1 MTDGN
6 ALPFGLRDVRLT
18 PYTDGGSTILGTPVD
33 LPVSRTLSFTE
44 SEEYESLRG
53 DDQEVAT
60 HGSGPIVEWE
70 LESGGISFAAWKVLT
85 GGRVD
90 EVSPGRWRFRKKVTD
105 QRPYFKIE
113 GQSISDSGGD
123 LHCIIYR
130 AKCNDSLEGE
140 FSDQSFMLTNCSG
153 VGYGALTGDPNDDNT
168 EYGTVYDFFQND
180 VVTSIPQAPDG
191 PFNLTAP
198 ASAATTVTLAWNAL
212 PAGTTFKIYR
222 KLAADPDIAF
232 VAGTPAT
239 AASLATGVTQTGLV
253 ASTNYE
259 FKVTPV
265 RDGIE
270 GNGSRVTKS
279 TTA

>member
-6 ALPFGLRDVRLT
+6 ALPFGLRDIRLT
-18 PYTDGGSTILGTPVD
+18 PYTDGGATLLGTPVD
-33 LPVSRTLSFTE
+33 LPVSRQLSFSET
-44 SEEYESLRG
+44 EEYEELRG
-53 DDQEVAT
+53 DDQVVAT

-70 LESGGISFAAWKVLT
+70 LESGGISFDAWKVLT
-85 GGRVD
+85 GGRID
-90 EVSPGRWRFRKKVTD
+90 EVSAGIWRFRKKVTD

-113 GQSISDSGGD
+113 GQSISDAGGD
-123 LHCIIYR
+123 LHCVIYR

-140 FSDQSFMLTNCSG
+140 FSDQTFFLTSCSG

-180 VVTSIPQAPDG
+180 TITNIPQSPDG

-198 ASAATTVTLAWNAL
+198 AATATTVDLSWNAL
-212 PAGTTFKIYR
+212 PSGTTFKIYR
-222 KLAADPDIAF
+222 KLQSDPDIAF
-232 VAGTPAT
+232 AAGTPAT
-239 AASLATGVTQTGLV
+239 AASGATSSTQTGLV
-253 ASTNYE
+253 ASTAYT

-265 RDGIE
+265 RNSIE
-270 GNGSRVTKS
+270 GNGSRVNKT